1 MIKVLI
7 ITLYSGEN
15 EYNQC
20 CQSVE
25 EQQGFIIEHKI
36 IKDLPKQEAHQ
47 KLYKNFNNNRSN
59 FDYFAKL
66 DADMAFSNPNA
77 LNNILQNFNKD
88 VDIVSATVHDGITNS
103 DMQSFNVFSSRCYF
117 KFDTN
122 DPLFTDSL
130 EIEYEGQQVSYIDEE
145 RNVLHA
151 FNPSPFQAFMFGV
164 HRSLKVVQPGAKAP
178 KLNNSYHQLCIL
190 NQAYLNYERSGSLH
204 AKNALLGAT
213 LVLQGIINTQD
224 LYQKKDYIDTFEKYL
239 IQERLDCIDP
249 RLSKSGFASLIKVL
263 GRKRF
268 LKGAFNT
275 LIKKVKILTK
285 HN

>member
-130 EIEYEGQQVSYIDEE
+130 EIEYEGQQVSYVDVE

-164 HRSLKVVQPGAKAP
+164 HRSLKVVQPGTKIP
-178 KLNNSYHQLCIL
+178 KINSSYHQLRIL
-190 NQAYLNYERSGSLH
+190 NQAYLNYKRTGSVH

-213 LVLQGIINTQD
+213 LVFQGLIETQA
-224 LYQKKDYIDTFEKYL
+224 LYQKKDYIDVFEKYV
-239 IQERLDCIDP
+239 IQEELDYIDP
-249 RLSKSGFASLIKVL
+249 RLSTRKFISLHKIL
-263 GRKRF
+263 GKKRF
-268 LKGAFNT
+268 FKGTFHI
-275 LIKKVKILTK
+275 LIKKLRIVNK